1 VRVVAGAFRGRRL
14 VAPRAAR
21 GPDVTRPSTDKVR
34 ESVFNALASRG
45 LLEDATVVDL
55 FAGSGAL
62 GIEALSRGARYCTF
76 IERDPLAVK
85 ALRANL
91 EHVGATDQ
99 SRVLAVDVM
108 VALGG
113 PGGLAPVD
121 LVLVD
126 PPYRFDRWDE
136 LLSRLTAPLVI
147 AESDRPLAAPT
158 EWTVSHQR
166 RYGRAWVT
174 WFEKVP

>member
-1 VRVVAGAFRGRRL
+1 MRVVSGSLGGRRL
-14 VAPRAAR
+14 VAPQAQR
-21 GPDVTRPSTDKVR
+21 GRVVTRPSTDKVR

-45 LLEDATVVDL
+45 LVQDALVMDL

-62 GIEALSRGARYCTF
+62 GIEALSRGARHCTF
-76 IERDPLAVK
+76 VECDALAVK
-85 ALRANL
+85 ALRTNL
-91 EHVGATDQ
+91 DHLNVMDR
-99 SRVLAVDVM
+99 SRVVVADVM
-108 VALGG
+108 AASSALT
-113 PGGLAPVD
+113 PVD

-136 LLSRLTAPLVI
+136 LLAAMTTPLVI
-147 AESDRPLAAPT
+147 AESDRPLAAPLG
-158 EWTVSHQR
+158 WVVAQQR